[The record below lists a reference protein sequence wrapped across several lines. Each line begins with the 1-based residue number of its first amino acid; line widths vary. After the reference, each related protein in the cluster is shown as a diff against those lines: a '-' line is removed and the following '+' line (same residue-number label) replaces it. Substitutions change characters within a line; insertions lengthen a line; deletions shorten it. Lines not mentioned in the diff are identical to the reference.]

1 MEAVIPMNGFMELA
15 EEDLMVVDG
24 GGPMLAAYPVDW
36 KGLYNEVV
44 GGFLGGAAGAI
55 ATGNIEKA
63 LVSGIGGAVAGGVK
77 YYVKN
82 PWPTY
87 FFMIY

>member
-55 ATGNIEKA
+55 A
-63 LVSGIGGAVAGGVK
+63 
-77 YYVKN
+77 
-82 PWPTY
+82 
-87 FFMIY
+87 